1 MIVYRW
7 NNPDIVNLLCN
18 CYMYICFKKN
28 PNFSVISAET
38 VSLQNIHIEPDGP
51 AIPQSNSNLP
61 DAPPPSYDEV
71 VKNTNNDI
79 SKC

>member
-1 MIVYRW
+1 
-7 NNPDIVNLLCN
+7 
-18 CYMYICFKKN
+18 MYICFKKKTKH
-28 PNFSVISAET
+28 FSVISAET
-38 VSLQNIHIEPDGP
+38 VSLQNIPIEPDGP
-51 AIPQSNSNLP
+51 AIPQSNSYLP